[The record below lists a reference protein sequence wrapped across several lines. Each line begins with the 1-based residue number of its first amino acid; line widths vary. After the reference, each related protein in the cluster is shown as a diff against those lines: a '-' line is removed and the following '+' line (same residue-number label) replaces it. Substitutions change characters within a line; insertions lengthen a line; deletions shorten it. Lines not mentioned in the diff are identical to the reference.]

1 MKIKLTKKDDE
12 IITKISIDENKEV
25 DFKNLIMIDYLYNNK
40 DKKIEFDFDN
50 SINNDEKNKI
60 LKLFKDI
67 ETIINDNK

>member
-1 MKIKLTKKDDE
+1 MKIKLAKKDDE
-12 IITKISIDENKEV
+12 IITKILIDENKEV

-40 DKKIEFDFDN
+40 DKKIEFDFDD

-67 ETIINDNK
+67 ESIINDNK